1 MDCGDDP
8 LAPMEQA
15 LRDLQRLMG
24 TLQWTSPL
32 PGETADVRK
41 KTAGDVATSIKLCAA
56 EAGLDGAMRQ
66 LSQTIS
72 LASPARTNS
81 ECGSNMQDFSFRSP
95 PNALSTPDETDRMRS
110 ASSEHETPSP
120 FVSSPEPPSI
130 ADAQQQ
136 RRYPQTDV
144 RSYSNP
150 APSSA
155 RGDRVASKQ
164 WKPVLQQRHPQQQQ
178 RQEQQRRQQRRSYS
192 GTRTPGRPST
202 GEVDMLPQDSFGL
215 VDVSARESPASQ
227 AKLSPTAASSSR
239 SPSTAR
245 QSPKLLEPRSL
256 TFGALGTSGNSGPSS
271 PPSSTTSASKGP
283 RSPATSLASDISYFA
298 PPVPPDTE
306 RTAAQAELTLL
317 RATSMLARATG
328 SRATSLASSSSGT
341 ELPLSPSIEEELVAS
356 GVAKASM
363 EVRALVDLASHA
375 ATTCPQCAPL
385 ARALSMAA
393 ARELE
398 SLRAEQSRRSGSCLI
413 RVREVQA
420 AASQGIAILQGT
432 LGRTANN
439 TYDKS
444 WRDVAVAGAKPYG
457 SHMSQAAS
465 ESKRFC
471 VAIEE
476 KRHLDAACSPVHRED
491 SKAITLQPDLQDKQ
505 HLDAAC
511 SPIHTDSKATTLQ
524 PELRAIFGSMAEDI
538 RQAVKSIR
546 AAKQARSRDQSDA

>member
-1 MDCGDDP
+1 
-8 LAPMEQA
+8 
-15 LRDLQRLMG
+15 
-24 TLQWTSPL
+24 
-32 PGETADVRK
+32 
-41 KTAGDVATSIKLCAA
+41 
-56 EAGLDGAMRQ
+56 
-66 LSQTIS
+66 
-72 LASPARTNS
+72 
-81 ECGSNMQDFSFRSP
+81 
-95 PNALSTPDETDRMRS
+95 
-110 ASSEHETPSP
+110 
-120 FVSSPEPPSI
+120 
-130 ADAQQQ
+130 
-136 RRYPQTDV
+136 
-144 RSYSNP
+144 
-150 APSSA
+150 
-155 RGDRVASKQ
+155 
-164 WKPVLQQRHPQQQQ
+164 
-178 RQEQQRRQQRRSYS
+178 
-192 GTRTPGRPST
+192 
-202 GEVDMLPQDSFGL
+202 MLPQDSFGL

-385 ARALSMAA
+385 ARALSVAA